1 MGRRY
6 VLKCLELVGEYP
18 CTHSTAKPLLSP
30 LSARLNIVLGLPIQ
44 ADGNE
49 QVREVG
55 FELIGKQVASRI
67 EAALKQ

>member
-18 CTHSTAKPLLSP
+18 CTHFTAKPLLSP
-30 LSARLNIVLGLPIQ
+30 LSARLNILLGLPIQ
-44 ADGNE
+44 AGGND
-49 QVREVG
+49 QVREEG
-55 FELIGKQVASRI
+55 FDLMGKQVASRI

>member
-1 MGRRY
+1 M
-6 VLKCLELVGEYP
+6 
-18 CTHSTAKPLLSP
+18 
-30 LSARLNIVLGLPIQ
+30 SARLNIVLGLPIQ